1 MTTLYLICGIP
12 GSGKTTLAHQLA
24 QQHNAKIHSYDNIPN
39 ARQNSDRDGIIKK
52 QWIEAMNADL
62 RNGHSVVCDST
73 NLTSDSRKWV
83 TQRLVSCKKV
93 LIVKVVPLETCL
105 QRNAR
110 RQARLP
116 DFVVTQAAQRLE
128 APTPEEGWEEIRIS
142 RD

>member
-1 MTTLYLICGIP
+1 
-12 GSGKTTLAHQLA
+12 
-24 QQHNAKIHSYDNIPN
+24 
-39 ARQNSDRDGIIKK
+39 
-52 QWIEAMNADL
+52 MNADL